1 MKKLRFE
8 TGAAMVAR
16 NAEQAESKG
25 CDMLDTNAWWGTHK
39 DEKSF
44 YLEIPNSDMDELTQE
59 EQELLED

>member
-39 DEKSF
+39 DEKGF
-44 YLEIPNSDMDELTQE
+44 YLEIPNSDLNELTQE
-59 EQELLED
+59 EIDNLED